1 MKKILLTLLLALPFC
16 MATKAQDFRMGVTGG
31 YNLSSPN
38 GYKSQS
44 GFHVGVKGELGL
56 PQVTKGL
63 YMDFGLMLSSHGW
76 KSPGYYYNGIY
87 TSSAGDK
94 PDKPTSGFTADNK
107 CTPYYLN
114 IPIHIGYKFSVGRN
128 VSLFVNAGPYFN
140 IGLFGKAKE
149 TITPDKGTATTKE
162 TAGNVF
168 SDKMLNRF
176 DWGLG
181 FRAGTEIARHVQ
193 LSIGYEWG
201 MKNINKTGVNNKNRT
216 FVASCAY
223 MF

>member
-1 MKKILLTLLLALPFC
+1 MKKILFTLLLALPFC
-16 MATKAQDFRMGVTGG
+16 MAMKAQDFRVGVTGG
-31 YNLSSPN
+31 YNLSSPS
-38 GYKSQS
+38 GYDSQS
-44 GFHVGVKGELGL
+44 GFHAGVKGELGL

-76 KSPGYYYNGIY
+76 KSPGNYYNDNYYPTTESKPDNSLSGY
-87 TSSAGDK
+87 TSN
-94 PDKPTSGFTADNK
+94 NK

-114 IPIHIGYKFSVGRN
+114 IPVHIGYKFTVGRN
-128 VSLFVNAGPYFN
+128 VSLFINAGPYLN
-140 IGLFGKAKE
+140 IGLFGKARE
-149 TITPDKGTATTKE
+149 TVTSGKGTTTKKE

-193 LSIGYEWG
+193 LSIGYDWG
-201 MKNINKTGVNNKNRT
+201 IKNINKYGLDCKNRT
-216 FVASCAY
+216 FVVSCAY

>member
-16 MATKAQDFRMGVTGG
+16 MVAKAQDFRVGITGG
-31 YNLSSPN
+31 YNLSSPS

-44 GFHVGVKGELGL
+44 GFHAGVKGELGL

-76 KSPGYYYNGIY
+76 KSPGYYYNGNYNPSTGEKTDKPSSGY
-87 TSSAGDK
+87 TSG
-94 PDKPTSGFTADNK
+94 NK
-107 CTPYYLN
+107 CTLYYLS
-114 IPIHIGYKFSVGRN
+114 IPLHTGYKFSIGRN
-128 VSLFVNAGPYFN
+128 ISMFVNAGPYFN

-149 TITPDKGTATTKE
+149 TITANNGTISQETTS
-162 TAGNVF
+162 NVF
-168 SDKMLNRF
+168 SDKMRNRF

-193 LSIGYEWG
+193 LSVGYDWG
-201 MKNINKTGVNNKNRT
+201 MKNIYKNDVDCKNKT